1 MTTRDFQAGI
11 RSGAVAALSSA
22 PFGVLFGAL
31 AIDQGLSPFE
41 AVLMSASIYAGASQI
56 VGIELF
62 GQSVPAWLVILS
74 IFAVNFR
81 HILYSAA
88 LTPAIAH
95 FTGLQR
101 ALAFFLLVDPQ
112 FAEAT
117 KRVDNQQ
124 PVTIGWWLAMAAVVY
139 PSWIGSTAVGAVFGG
154 LIGDTHAL
162 GFDVLP
168 AIYFLGML
176 TGFHKRPNFYP
187 IVIASAVVSI
197 AAYHTI
203 GSPWHVSAGAAA
215 GVLVA
220 AIMAPAGPRK
230 NGESESG
237 KRENA
242 KTNTGPASAGQEA

>member
-1 MTTRDFQAGI
+1 MTTRDFQSGI

-74 IFAVNFR
+74 VFAVNFR

-95 FTGLQR
+95 FTGAQK

-117 KRVDNQQ
+117 KRVDRGE
-124 PVTIGWWLAMAAVVY
+124 PVTIGWWLSMAVVVY
-139 PSWIGSTAVGAVFGG
+139 TSWIASTAIGAVFGG

-197 AAYHTI
+197 AAFHTI

-220 AIMAPAGPRK
+220 ALMAPAGPRQKGK
-230 NGESESG
+230 NHDG
-237 KRENA
+237 KSA
-242 KTNTGPASAGQEA
+242 AAASTAHSAGQEA